1 MGDGDVQSLI
11 NSSLLNLLEE
21 LEVAGNFI
29 SGKGLSILAI
39 SPILPRLKKLDLR
52 RNRLN
57 DSDQIFLADSPN
69 FRNLEQ
75 LRF

>member
-1 MGDGDVQSLI
+1 MGDEEVQSLF
-11 NSSLLNLLEE
+11 NSSSLKQLEE
-21 LEVAGNFI
+21 LEVAGNAI
-29 SGKGLSILAI
+29 SGNGLSIMA
-39 SPILPRLKKLDLR
+39 SSCILPQLKKLDLR

-75 LRF
+75 LKF